1 MEVVVNGRKL
11 ELQKK
16 ERKVGGEAPAGRVKM
31 LSGETKV
38 IGMMADKVQCMITLS
53 NSYDLNGALL
63 EVIKKHSEKANIY
76 VISSTELENS
86 YDDAMTSYDFKDFTL
101 KYGVNIDDSTC
112 AKSVFIIDKEGEIVY
127 KEVLEDLVSE
137 FNIEMLDKE
146 LDTAIKFKKKG
157 HTHENWMGV

>member
-16 ERKVGGEAPAGRVKM
+16 ERLVGGEAPAARVKM
-31 LSGETKV
+31 NSGETKV

-53 NSYDLNGALL
+53 NSYDLNGSLL
-63 EVIKKHSEKANIY
+63 EVIEKHKEKANIY
-76 VISSTELENS
+76 VISSSELENS
-86 YDDAMTSYDFKDFTL
+86 YDEDMCSYDFKDFSL

-112 AKSVFIIDKEGEIVY
+112 AKSIFIIDKEGEIIY
-127 KEVLEDLVSE
+127 KEVLDDLVSE
-137 FNIEMLDKE
+137 FNLELLDSE
-146 LDTAIKFKKKG
+146 LDRAIKFKKKG

>member
-11 ELQKK
+11 ELLKK
-16 ERKVGGEAPAGRVKM
+16 ERKLGSEAPAARVKM

-53 NSYDLNGALL
+53 NSYDLNEALL
-63 EVIKKHSEKANIY
+63 ETIKKHSEKANIY
-76 VISSTELENS
+76 VNACSELENS
-86 YDDAMTSYDFKDFTL
+86 YDDAMSSYDFKDFTL
-101 KYGVNIDDSTC
+101 KYGVNIDESRC
-112 AKSVFIIDKEGEIVY
+112 AKSVFVINKDGEIVY

-137 FNIEMLDKE
+137 FNLEMLDKE